1 MLIKISLLWIFTILY
16 FNININNKIMY
27 SGTQKK
33 KWVPTQKKWTQLKKR
48 ALTQKKE
55 PYSIIILSNLK
66 L

>member
-1 MLIKISLLWIFTILY
+1 MLNTEVCK
-16 FNININNKIMY
+16 
-27 SGTQKK
+27 
-33 KWVPTQKKWTQLKKR
+33 KKR